1 MTNSQSGVPNSQSV
15 PTNVQAEANTY
26 EDEIY
31 LIDYFRVLWK
41 RKYLIVLGSVLPA
54 LVVGLIL
61 FFSSRNYTITYVY
74 DVKDQGFYDVKDQGI
89 YDVEDQCIYRF
100 YDAENMD
107 RIVTKLEANGLNK
120 YAKLISTAGTREDL
134 RQLVSFE
141 VLPPYMG
148 LFRVKVEAADPDKL
162 ERIRQLKAQLL
173 KVTMVAGPKKDIRE
187 ISLVI
192 RDNIE
197 NVIPVYS
204 AEEGIINTL
213 RGYKAEMAS
222 IEKNRFDLELVLRT
236 NKAVLAKLKNIKI
249 GALDKNEG
257 NVTLQFD
264 VSDRSEY
271 LPLEYQI
278 QATESK
284 IIELEG
290 QVAANEEKYTYYK
303 DLLTL
308 NGKLLAE
315 LKKNTS
321 SHYTIQHFHS
331 FLIDLVDGY
340 KDKELKD
347 YLSSYIKKIE
357 NRISVSAPVTERPKA
372 SPVPRGVT
380 KKSTI
385 VFAICLM
392 ISVFAAFLSEGI
404 EKGQARA
411 L

>member
-1 MTNSQSGVPNSQSV
+1 MTNSQSG
-15 PTNVQAEANTY
+15 
-26 EDEIY
+26 EIY

-41 RKYLIVLGSVLPA
+41 RKYLIVLGSLLPA

-74 DVKDQGFYDVKDQGI
+74 DVKDQGIYDVKDQSL
-89 YDVEDQCIYRF
+89 YDVSNWNLDEKTYNVLLDWF
-100 YDAENMD
+100 YDAENTD
-107 RIVTKLEANGLNK
+107 RIATKLEANGLNR

-134 RQLVSFE
+134 KQLVSFE

-148 LFRVKVEAADPDKL
+148 LFKVKVEAADTDKL
-162 ERIRQLKAQLL
+162 EQIRQLNAQLL
-173 KVTMVAGPKKDIRE
+173 KVTIVAGPKKDIRE

-204 AEEGIINTL
+204 AEEGIIDTI

-249 GALDKNEG
+249 GALDKNQG
-257 NVTLQFD
+257 NITLQFD
-264 VSDRSEY
+264 VGDRSEY

-290 QVAANEEKYTYYK
+290 QVAASEEKYAYYK
-303 DLLTL
+303 DLLAL

-340 KDKELKD
+340 KNKELKD

-357 NRISVSAPVTERPKA
+357 NRISVSAPVTERPKV
-372 SPVPRGVT
+372 SPVPRSVT

-404 EKGQARA
+404 EKGQAQA
-411 L
+411 S